1 MKIYR
6 AYYECRNFDFEAF
19 DKSEEFARALVMK
32 GLVIHTKQYN
42 LEPDWWN
49 VEGIE
54 CDSYELGQ
62 TYRDRSKL

>member
-6 AYYECRNFDFEAF
+6 AYYESRNFDFEAF
-19 DKSEEFARALVMK
+19 DKSEEMARALVMK
-32 GLVIHTKQYN
+32 GLVNHAKEYKLN
-42 LEPDWWN
+42 PDWWD

-62 TYRDRSKL
+62 SYRDREIL